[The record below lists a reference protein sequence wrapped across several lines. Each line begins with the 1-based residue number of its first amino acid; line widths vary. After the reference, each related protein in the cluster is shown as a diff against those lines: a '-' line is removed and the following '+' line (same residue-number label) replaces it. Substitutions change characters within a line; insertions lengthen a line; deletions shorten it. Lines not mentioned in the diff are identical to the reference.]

1 MTSLKHSLWVLTT
14 LIAPTASAQL
24 TIDDTRTPAQLVE
37 SLLGGGVTVTNIT
50 FNGQPDNGTPQP
62 GSGSFNWPEGIAGA
76 TNGVMLAT
84 GPVNSFA
91 SAEPGNLNGQLLS
104 GSDPDLLTIIAEWVQ
119 NNPLANPTSLD
130 RAVLEFD
137 VVPTHDSLCINFVFA
152 SEEYPNYNCS
162 PQFNDA
168 FGFFLSGPGINGPF
182 MDNAANVAQVPGTS
196 LPVTIANVH
205 GPEQSGCMPA
215 NAEFYIHNAGSPDFA
230 VGGHTTLLA
239 IGVAVEPGATYHMK
253 IAICDAGDANLDSAV
268 LLQAGGFKSM
278 PALQTGITNRLPAPF
293 RLLRSPGRV
302 ELQFDEVPS
311 GDQRVF
317 LLDAA
322 GRLVDQ
328 AAVRG
333 THVAFDL
340 SSLAQGTYVLKLQGH
355 SSAPVR
361 FVVD

>member
-1 MTSLKHSLWVLTT
+1 MTSLKHSLWVLAA
-14 LIAPTASAQL
+14 LFAPTVSAQL

-62 GSGSFNWPEGIAGA
+62 GSGSFYCPEGIAGA
-76 TNGVMLAT
+76 SGGVILAS
-84 GPVNSFA
+84 GPVATFA
-91 SAEPGNLNGQLLS
+91 SAEPGILSGHLLS
-104 GSDPDLLTIIAEWVQ
+104 GSDPDLLTIIEEWLQ
-119 NNPLANPTSLD
+119 NDPWASPMSND

-152 SEEYPNYNCS
+152 SEEYPNFNCS
-162 PQFNDA
+162 PQYNDA

-182 MDNAANVAQVPGTS
+182 MNNAANVTQVPGTD

-205 GPEQSGCMPA
+205 GPEQSGCAPA
-215 NAEFYIHNAGSPDFA
+215 YAQFYIHNAGSPDFA

-253 IAICDAGDANLDSAV
+253 FAISDAGDQSYDSAV

-278 PALQTGITNRLPAPF
+278 PALQTGIMTRLPAPF

-317 LLDAA
+317 LMDAA

-333 THVAFDL
+333 TRVTFDL
-340 SSLAQGTYVLKLQGH
+340 GSLAQGTYLLKLQGH
-355 SSAPVR
+355 ASAPVR